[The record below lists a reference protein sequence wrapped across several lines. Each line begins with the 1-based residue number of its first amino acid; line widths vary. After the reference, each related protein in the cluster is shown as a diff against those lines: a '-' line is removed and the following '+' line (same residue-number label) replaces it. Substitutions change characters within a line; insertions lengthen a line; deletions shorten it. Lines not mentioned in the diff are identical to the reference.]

1 MIVLNMSLKII
12 APLAFSFALISCS
25 NDMEISNSLAEL
37 KSQSHQK
44 DESLNSKNLEVTNPG
59 KDIFKKLNCGAC
71 HMKNAS
77 IVGPSLKKIRKNYE
91 KQEKELLRF
100 LLGEGKPKIDPEEYE
115 KMAPSIEAFQNL
127 SKEDQQKLIDFLLDK

>member
-1 MIVLNMSLKII
+1 MIVHNMSIKLFVV
-12 APLAFSFALISCS
+12 LAFVFTLSSCS
-25 NDMEISNSLAEL
+25 TDLEITSSLAEV
-37 KSQSHQK
+37 KSPQK
-44 DESLNSKNLEVTNPG
+44 IENLNSEKAQTIISG

-91 KQEKELLRF
+91 KQEKELIRF